1 MVRRAL
7 SLTLL
12 VSIFIISACQ
22 GIGVW
27 SGDSEV
33 MKARLVVFAAASLTE
48 TFIEI
53 GQGFELE
60 YPDVQVVFNFAGSQQ
75 LAHQLSQG
83 APADVFASAN
93 QRQMQAV
100 VQARLV
106 EAAAVEVFAH
116 NSLVVLYPG
125 DNPGEINDLGDLAKP
140 GLKLALADQ
149 SVPVGQYSLQFLERA
164 SHPERL
170 GSKYKQAVLG
180 NVVSYE
186 ENVRAVLSKVHLGE
200 VDGGVTYASDYLSA
214 DAINGLQLG
223 RLDIPPEMNVLTS
236 YYIAPLAHGDQGELS
251 RKFLAY
257 VFSHTGQAIL
267 ASHGLIM
274 TSSSKVGAG
283 Q

>member
-1 MVRRAL
+1 MVRSAFL
-7 SLTLL
+7 LTLL

-22 GIGVW
+22 VIGVW

-33 MKARLVVFAAASLTE
+33 MKTRLVVFAAASLSE

-53 GQGFELE
+53 GQGFESE
-60 YPDVQVVFNFAGSQQ
+60 HPDVQVVFNFAGSQQ

-100 VQARLV
+100 VQAGLV
-106 EAAAVEVFAH
+106 DAAAVKVFAH
-116 NSLVVLYPG
+116 NRLVVLYPG
-125 DNPGEINDLGDLAKP
+125 DNPGDIHDLADLANP

-149 SVPVGQYSLQFLERA
+149 SVPVGQYSFQFLEKA

-170 GSKYKQAVLG
+170 GSMYKQAVLG

-186 ENVRAVLSKVHLGE
+186 ENVRAVLSKVRLGE
-200 VDGGVTYASDYLSA
+200 VDGGVTYASDYLSG
-214 DAINGLQLG
+214 DASNAGQLG
-223 RLDIPPEMNVLTS
+223 HLDIPPEMNVLTS
-236 YYIAPLAHGDQGELS
+236 YYVAPLTHGDQGELS
-251 RKFLAY
+251 REFLAY
-257 VFSHTGQAIL
+257 LLSHTGQEIL

-274 TSSSKVGAG
+274 MSSSKVGAG

>member
-1 MVRRAL
+1 MVRSAL
-7 SLTLL
+7 LLTLL

-22 GIGVW
+22 VIGVW

-33 MKARLVVFAAASLTE
+33 MKSRLVVFAAASLSE

-53 GQGFELE
+53 GQGFESE
-60 YPDVQVVFNFAGSQQ
+60 HSDVRVVFNFAGSQQ

-100 VQARLV
+100 VQAGLV
-106 EAAAVEVFAH
+106 DAAAVEVFAH

-125 DNPGEINDLGDLAKP
+125 DNPGDIHDLTDLVNP
-140 GLKLALADQ
+140 GLKLVLADQ
-149 SVPVGQYSLQFLERA
+149 SVPVGQYSLQFLENA

-170 GSKYKQAVLG
+170 GSTYSQAVLG

-186 ENVRAVLSKVHLGE
+186 ENVRAVLSKIHLGE
-200 VDGGVTYASDYLSA
+200 VDGGVTYASDFLSA

-236 YYIAPLAHGDQGELS
+236 YYVAPLTHGDQGELS

-257 VFSHTGQAIL
+257 LLSHTGQEIL
-267 ASHGLIM
+267 ASHGLMM
-274 TSSSKVGAG
+274 TSSSKIGAG
-283 Q
+283 R